1 MIKEITTPNLQEE
14 DSRFELTLRPQKMQE
29 FVGQNKVKKNLNI
42 FIQAAKERN
51 ESLDHTLLYGPPGLG
66 KTTLAYIIANEIG
79 SRIQSTSGSVI
90 NKPGDLAKVLTNAE
104 FQNKDV
110 LFIDEIHR
118 LPPQAEE
125 VLYSA
130 MEDFEIDIIL
140 GKGIHA
146 RSLKL
151 PLAHFTLIGATTRAG
166 LLTSPLRNRF
176 GVVSRLDFYEEEDL
190 YHIILRSSNIL
201 KIKVKEEGAWKI
213 ARRSR
218 GTPRIANRLLRRIR
232 DYAQVKG
239 EGVITKETAD
249 LALDMLEVDSKGLD
263 SMDRKILHTI
273 LYKFNGGPVGLKTIA
288 MVVNEEPET
297 IEEVY
302 EPYLV
307 REGLINRT
315 PQGRRATHL
324 LYKYMGKK
332 GGTYKQEELPL

>member
-1 MIKEITTPNLQEE
+1 MIKDITTPNLQEE
-14 DSRFELTLRPQKMQE
+14 DSKVELTLRPQKMQE
-29 FVGQNKVKKNLNI
+29 FIGQNKVKENLNI
-42 FIQAAKERN
+42 FIQAAKKRN

-66 KTTLAYIIANEIG
+66 KTTLAHIIANEIG
-79 SRIQSTSGSVI
+79 SRIQSTSGSAI
-90 NKPGDLAKVLTNAE
+90 NKPGELAKILTNAE

-118 LPPQAEE
+118 LPSQAEE

-146 RSLKL
+146 HSLKL

-166 LLTSPLRNRF
+166 LLTSPLRSRF

-190 YHIILRSSNIL
+190 YHIVLRSSNIL
-201 KIKVKEEGAWKI
+201 KIKIDEEGAWEI

-218 GTPRIANRLLRRIR
+218 ETPRIANRLLRRIR

-239 EGVITKETAD
+239 EGTITKKTVN
-249 LALDMLEVDSKGLD
+249 LALNMLEVDNKGLD

-307 REGLINRT
+307 REGLIERT
-315 PQGRRATHL
+315 SQGRKATHL
-324 LYKYMGKK
+324 LYKYMGRKED
-332 GGTYKQEELPL
+332 YKQEELPL